1 MAASRNSRLT
11 DLRKR
16 VGNVLA
22 SRITPGTP
30 LSVGLSGGCDSVVL
44 LHVLAESEW
53 RHALQAV
60 HVHHGLSPNAD
71 GWAAFCSDYCHS
83 LGVPL
88 IVRRVSVDG
97 VSGLGIEAAAR
108 NARYAAFS
116 EVARGWL
123 LLAHHRGDQAETVL
137 FNLLRGAGVNGAAGI
152 PAERK
157 AGNITLLRPLLDVSR
172 DDIEA
177 YACDAG
183 LSWVTDESNADT
195 ALTRNYLRHD
205 ALVGLSRRFPAAESS
220 LARAAANFTEAAELL
235 DELAALDWLQV
246 CDGATAR
253 MAGLRQLS
261 VSRLKNLLRHRL
273 RRLGWQVP
281 VASRLDEFVRQL
293 LAAAPDRHPELVLEE
308 GVMRVENRRLHW
320 SLRK

>member
-16 VGNVLA
+16 VGDVLA
-22 SRITPGTP
+22 TRITPGTP

-44 LHVLAESEW
+44 LRILSESEW
-53 RHALQAV
+53 RHGLQAV

-71 GWAAFCSDYCHS
+71 GWAAFCSDYCRS

-88 IVRRVSVDG
+88 IVRHVSIDG
-97 VSGLGIEAAAR
+97 ASGLGIEAAAR

-116 EVARGWL
+116 EVARDWL

-152 PAERK
+152 PVERT
-157 AGNITLLRPLLDVSR
+157 AGNVTLLRPLLDVSR
-172 DDIEA
+172 GDIEA

-220 LARAAANFTEAAELL
+220 LARAAANFTEAAGLL

-246 CDGATAR
+246 GDGAAAR
-253 MAGLRQLS
+253 VAGLRQLS
-261 VSRLKNLLRHRL
+261 VPRLKNLLRHRL
-273 RRLGWQVP
+273 RCLGWQVP

-293 LAAAPDRHPELVLEE
+293 LVAAPDRHPELVLEE